1 MQGCFPAFIAAKK
14 ENLEWKNFF
23 CKNSSFLNNIGGNMI
38 PLNLWEHQNSIK
50 TLYANCVKEVRIRHK
65 ITRMELDILLFLANN
80 PCFDTAKEI
89 VEIRCLS
96 KSQVSASLK
105 LMETYGWFKVKSKG
119 KTGYVRKEYAG
130 GNRKTVHLKICPAAA
145 DIVRDGKLAQKKF
158 LEILLLGF
166 SEEERETMGRFTS
179 RIWENIH
186 TYLKE
191 EV

>member
-1 MQGCFPAFIAAKK
+1 
-14 ENLEWKNFF
+14 
-23 CKNSSFLNNIGGNMI
+23 
-38 PLNLWEHQNSIK
+38 
-50 TLYANCVKEVRIRHK
+50 
-65 ITRMELDILLFLANN
+65 
-80 PCFDTAKEI
+80 
-89 VEIRCLS
+89 
-96 KSQVSASLK
+96 
-105 LMETYGWFKVKSKG
+105 METY
-119 KTGYVRKEYAG
+119 GYVRKEYAG

>member
-50 TLYANCVKEVRIRHK
+50 TLYANCVKEVRIHHK

-96 KSQVSASLK
+96 KSQVSSSLK
-105 LMETYGWFKVKSKG
+105 LMETY
-119 KTGYVRKEYAG
+119 GYVRKEYAG
-130 GNRKTVHLKICPAAA
+130 GNRKI
-145 DIVRDGKLAQKKF
+145 
-158 LEILLLGF
+158 
-166 SEEERETMGRFTS
+166 GRA
-179 RIWENIH
+179 H
-186 TYLKE
+186 
-191 EV
+191 V

>member
-50 TLYANCVKEVRIRHK
+50 TLYANCVKEVRIHHK

-96 KSQVSASLK
+96 KSQVSSSIK
-105 LMETYGWFKVKSKG
+105 LMETY
-119 KTGYVRKEYAG
+119 GYVRKEYAG